1 MASTLI
7 QNLDH
12 SSLLYSLVCGLPLSQ
27 RENNLLPST
36 LHLLNCLIPV
46 YIRPSVSADLK
57 GESFSY
63 TLLANLFFFQ
73 PLAFLKYQGL
83 QFLSI
88 SRVIDVI
95 ARFLVQSL
103 SAGTEVSVFPLLS
116 CYFSVSFLSSK
127 IMLSSLVLVGLCH
140 TYVFCKYSS

>member
-1 MASTLI
+1 MALFSVLCFTTTWVPDGPKSRGCWVHSLQRINTCSPLGVGVEWSLI
-7 QNLDH
+7 ALGRGH
-12 SSLLYSLVCGLPLSQ
+12 TWGLIAFLYS
-27 RENNLLPST
+27 
-36 LHLLNCLIPV
+36 
-46 YIRPSVSADLK
+46 
-57 GESFSY
+57 
-63 TLLANLFFFQ
+63 LLANLFFFQ

-83 QFLSI
+83 RFLSI
-88 SRVIDVI
+88 SRVTDVI

-127 IMLSSLVLVGLCH
+127 IMLSSLVLVGLCR